1 MTEKEPSRLP
11 VPFLLGILVIAV
23 LVVGL
28 VLLTRKPQT
37 AAPVVQPLPMTAVEQ
52 AYAAHIQFQDL
63 QMSRAANFLN
73 QEVTYVF
80 CTVSNE
86 GARTLR
92 EMEVTIEFRDVFNQV
107 VLLEKRRLLGPHDP
121 PLADGQK
128 REFQL
133 SFEHVPDFWNRR
145 YPSMRITGLLL
156 E

>member
-1 MTEKEPSRLP
+1 MTEEQRSRVP
-11 VPFLLGILVIAV
+11 VPFLLGILVVAV
-23 LVVGL
+23 LVAGL

-37 AAPVVQPLPMTAVEQ
+37 AAPAEQPLPMTAVEQ
-52 AYAAHIQFQDL
+52 AYAAHIQFQNP

-73 QEVTYVF
+73 QEVTYLF

-86 GARTLR
+86 GTRTVR

-107 VLLEKRRLLGPHDP
+107 VLLEKRRLLSSHDA
-121 PLADGQK
+121 PLAAGQK

-133 SFEHVPDFWNRR
+133 SFEHISDFWSRR
-145 YPSMRITGLLL
+145 FPSMRITGLLL

>member
-1 MTEKEPSRLP
+1 MTEEERSRVP
-11 VPFLLGILVIAV
+11 FPFLLGIVIIALLVA
-23 LVVGL
+23 GL

-37 AAPVVQPLPMTAVEQ
+37 AGPAEKPLPMTAVEQ

-121 PLADGQK
+121 PLAASQK
-128 REFQL
+128 RELQL
-133 SFEHVPDFWNRR
+133 TFEHVPDLWNRR
-145 YPSMRITGLLL
+145 YPSLRVTGLLL